1 MPLKFWPRLSFIL
14 LALCVWALPW
24 QTKLILRPAAS
35 NYWEISLFAGIFLLW
50 LAILSLVLAG
60 FINKNIW
67 REKSRLWRWSLV
79 LFLLSGAASIFI
91 SPDPWL
97 SFSRYLFWLSAASL
111 FLGLAS
117 VPASW
122 RRSFLFI
129 FLASLSVQALIGL
142 GQFFGQLSFA
152 SSYLG
157 LASHDAGAAGSVVI
171 ETASGRWLR
180 AYGASDHPN
189 IFGGLMALASLTSIY
204 LWTQIRERNLRSV
217 LLAAY
222 VLFFTG
228 LLVSFSR
235 AAILAFVVGL
245 IVSIWEHRTLLRA
258 HGRGVVAWLSLSLLL
273 VGLFGWQ
280 YQELIWERT
289 QLSNRLEITSINER
303 QEFNQRGLNN
313 FFQHPFL
320 GSGLGASTLYDQEKD
335 LAAGLNHSAWSY
347 QPAHNYWLLAAAEGG
362 FVFALSLLGLWFC
375 AYQKSRQ
382 SRLQGLFAVLL
393 ILTLFDHWLFTLP
406 LAPSWLFFFFAL
418 I

>member
-14 LALCVWALPW
+14 LALCAWALPW

-60 FINKNIW
+60 FINQNIW
-67 REKSRLWRWSLV
+67 RGQSRLWRWSLV
-79 LFLLSGAASIFI
+79 LFLFSGAASIFI
-91 SPDPWL
+91 SPDPCL
-97 SFSRYLFWLSAASL
+97 SFSRYLFWLSAI
-111 FLGLAS
+111 FIFWGLAS

-129 FLASLSVQALIGL
+129 LLASLSVQALIGL
-142 GQFFGQLSFA
+142 VQFFGQLSFA

-171 ETASGRWLR
+171 ETVSGRWLR

-189 IFGGLMALASLTSIY
+189 VFGGLMAIASLASIY
-204 LWTQIRERNLRSV
+204 LWTQVKERKWRSL

-235 AAILAFVVGL
+235 AAILAFAVGL
-245 IVSIWEHRTLLRA
+245 IVSIREHRTLLRA
-258 HGRGVVAWLSLSLLL
+258 HVRGVVAWLSLSLLL
-273 VGLFGWQ
+273 AGLFGWQ
-280 YQELIWERT
+280 YQELIWERA
-289 QLSNRLEITSINER
+289 QLSNRLETTSINER
-303 QEFNQRGLNN
+303 QEFNERGLNN
-313 FFQHPFL
+313 FLKHPFW
-320 GSGLGASTLYDQEKD
+320 GVGLGASTVFDRQAD
-335 LAAGLNHSAWSY
+335 LAVGLNQSAWSY

-362 FVFALSLLGLWFC
+362 FVFVLSLLGLWFC

-382 SRLQGLFAVLL
+382 SRLQGLFAVLV

>member
-14 LALCVWALPW
+14 LSLCVWALPW

-50 LAILSLVLAG
+50 LALLSLFPSG
-60 FINKNIW
+60 FINKSIW

-79 LFLLSGAASIFI
+79 LFLFSGAASIFI

-97 SFSRYLFWLSAASL
+97 SFSRYLFWLSAVSL

-157 LASHDAGAAGSVVI
+157 LAAHDAGTAGSVVI

-189 IFGGLMALASLTSIY
+189 VFGGLMALASLISIY
-204 LWTQIRERNLRSV
+204 LWTQTRARGLR
-217 LLAAY
+217 LLLLGAY
-222 VLFFTG
+222 VLFFTA
-228 LLVSFSR
+228 LLASFSR
-235 AAILAFVVGL
+235 AAMLAFMVGL
-245 IVSIWEHRTLLRA
+245 IVSIWEHRHWLQA
-258 HGRGVVAWLSLSLLL
+258 HWRVALAWLSLSLLL

-280 YQELIWERT
+280 YRELIWERT

-303 QEFNQRGLNN
+303 QEFNQRALND

-320 GSGLGASTLYDQEKD
+320 GSGLGASTLYDSKRD
-335 LAAGLNHSAWSY
+335 LASGLNQPVWSY

-362 FVFALSLLGLWFC
+362 FIFALSLLGLWFC

-382 SRLQGLFAVLL
+382 SRLRGLFVVLL
-393 ILTLFDHWLFTLP
+393 ILTLFDHWLFSLP